1 MPNKML
7 SMIGAGL
14 RLKCPRC
21 SVGPLYR
28 RPFSMNS
35 HCFQCG
41 LKFEREQG
49 YFVGAIYINYAAT
62 VAIAVPG
69 FFILDAF
76 THMTIQQQLTI
87 WVPFAVVFPLLFF
100 HHSRSLWLVL
110 DHLFNP
116 AASLYPVPPK
126 KPASLS
132 SSNNESPPLPTRRA
146 GRRPR

>member
-1 MPNKML
+1 MSNKIL
-7 SMIGAGL
+7 SMLGAGL

-21 SVGPLYR
+21 SVGPLYG

-35 HCFQCG
+35 YCFHCG

-62 VAIAVPG
+62 VSIAVPG

-76 THMTIQQQLTI
+76 TRMTIQQQLTI
-87 WVPFAVVFPLLFF
+87 WIPFAVVFPLLFF

-116 AASLYPVPPK
+116 AASLYRVPPN

-132 SSNNESPPLPTRRA
+132 SSDNESPPLPTPRA
-146 GRRPR
+146 DRRPR

>member
-7 SMIGAGL
+7 SVIGAGL

-21 SVGPLYR
+21 NVGSLYR
-28 RPFSMNS
+28 HPFSMNDYCL
-35 HCFQCG
+35 HCG

-76 THMTIQQQLTI
+76 THMTIHQQLTI
-87 WVPFAVVFPLLFF
+87 WVPFAVIFPLLFF
-100 HHSRSLWLVL
+100 HHSRSLWLML

-116 AASLYPVPPK
+116 AKSPYPLPPK

-132 SSNNESPPLPTRRA
+132 SSDNESPPLPTRKVD
-146 GRRPR
+146 RRSR

>member
-1 MPNKML
+1 MAHKIRSL
-7 SMIGAGL
+7 LGSGL

-21 SVGPLYR
+21 SVGPLYK

-35 HCFQCG
+35 HCSHCG

-76 THMTIQQQLTI
+76 TNITIHQQLTI
-87 WVPFAVVFPLLFF
+87 WIPFAVVFPLLFF

-110 DHLFNP
+110 DYLFNP
-116 AASLYPVPPK
+116 AKSLYPVPPK
-126 KPASLS
+126 KPVDPAS
-132 SSNNESPPLPTRRA
+132 SSGNESSSSIDFPGTC
-146 GRRPR
+146 

>member
-1 MPNKML
+1 MSNKML
-7 SMIGAGL
+7 SMLGAGL

-21 SVGPLYR
+21 SVGLLYR

-35 HCFQCG
+35 HCFYCG

-49 YFVGAIYINYAAT
+49 YFVGAIYINYTAT

-116 AASLYPVPPK
+116 AASLYPVPPN

-132 SSNNESPPLPTRRA
+132 SSDTESPPLPTPRA
-146 GRRPR
+146 DRRPR